1 MKDTNQYLN
10 SIQSVGAILEFYD
23 HDGMIPV
30 FGFGA
35 IPSFIP
41 YLSDKTSFCFPLTG
55 SFDQPEVKGIAGVAE
70 IYRKTLPKFAP
81 LMNEFKKHILNSIDT
96 KAYHVLQLLTDGEIH
111 DLDETREIIV
121 ELSTL
126 PCSIIIIGVGDEY
139 EGFKHMKTLDSD
151 GVPLKDGKGNTAERD
166 IV

>member
-1 MKDTNQYLN
+1 
-10 SIQSVGAILEFYD
+10 
-23 HDGMIPV
+23 MIPV

-70 IYRKTLPKFAP
+70 IYRKTLPHISFSGPTKFAP
-81 LMNEFKKHILNSIDT
+81 LMNEFKKHILKTIDT

-111 DLDETREIIV
+111 DFEETREIIV

-151 GVPLKDGKGNTAERD
+151 GVPLTDGKGNTAARD
-166 IV
+166 IVQFVMFEQAVKRGNLAE